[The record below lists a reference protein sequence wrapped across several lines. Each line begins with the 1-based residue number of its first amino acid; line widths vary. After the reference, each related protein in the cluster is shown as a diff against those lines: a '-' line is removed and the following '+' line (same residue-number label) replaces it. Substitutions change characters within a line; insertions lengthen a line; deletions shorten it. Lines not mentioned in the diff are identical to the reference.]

1 MLYMDSSSKFTQ
13 AIGELKNMMKESV
26 SEDLE
31 TMDKTVLE
39 GYQSIVKTLDAMDDV
54 IAEQQKALKT
64 ISNQLDELNKL
75 LLEKGLV

>member
-1 MLYMDSSSKFTQ
+1 MLHMDGASKFTQ
-13 AIGELKNMMKESV
+13 AIGVLKNMMKESV

-31 TMDKTVLE
+31 TMDKTELE

-54 IAEQQKALKT
+54 IAEQQEALKT

-75 LLEKGLV
+75 LLEKGRV

>member
-1 MLYMDSSSKFTQ
+1 MLHMDGASKFTQ

-31 TMDKTVLE
+31 TMDKTELE

-54 IAEQQKALKT
+54 IAEQQEALKT

>member
-31 TMDKTVLE
+31 TMDKTELE

-54 IAEQQKALKT
+54 IAEQQEALKT

>member
-13 AIGELKNMMKESV
+13 AIGKLKAMMKESV

-31 TMDKTVLE
+31 TMDRTELE
-39 GYQSIVKTLDAMDDV
+39 GYQSIVTTLDAMDDV
-54 IAEQQKALKT
+54 IAEQQEALKT

>member
-13 AIGELKNMMKESV
+13 AIGVLKNMMKESV

-31 TMDKTVLE
+31 TMDKTELE

-54 IAEQQKALKT
+54 IAEQQEALKT